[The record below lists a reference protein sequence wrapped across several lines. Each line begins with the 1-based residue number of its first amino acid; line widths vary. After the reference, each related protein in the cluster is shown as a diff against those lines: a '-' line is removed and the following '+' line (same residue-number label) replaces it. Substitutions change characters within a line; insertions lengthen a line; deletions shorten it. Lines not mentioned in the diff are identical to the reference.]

1 MKRYRIALAGN
12 PNCGKTCIFNALTG
26 ARQHVGNYPGVTVEN
41 KSGRFF
47 LDGQEVE
54 VVDLPGIY
62 SLSSH
67 SPEERVVF
75 QELTAAEPKLD
86 LILNVIDSSI
96 PERSLYLTTQLAE
109 LGIPMMLVLN
119 MSDEADRKKIHFD
132 HKRMEEFFGVHV
144 VRTVGRTEEGV
155 RPLLEALSVFLH
167 YGLEHGPA
175 SMNYGEAVDGEIQR
189 LQQEVQG
196 KPPVEVAPGAA
207 RFFATK
213 LLERDSTLQQM
224 PAMAP
229 LLPLAEESLKR
240 LGAQEE
246 DDTFLARRRY
256 ALLGEFCR
264 QAIVNGEKNRRDF
277 SRKADALLT
286 HRFLG
291 LPIFL
296 LVIFLTFFF
305 TFHCAQPFMDWID
318 AAFGWLGDLVK
329 EHWSEE
335 TLPYLRSMVADGVIA
350 GVGGVLV
357 FLPNILFLFLAIAL
371 LEDSGYMARAA
382 FVMDGL
388 MRKFGLHGRAFVPL
402 VLGFGCNVP
411 AIMATRTIESEWDR
425 KATILVLPLMS
436 CGARL
441 PIYSLIIPVFFTGLY
456 RPLVMWGIYLLGVA
470 VALAARLMKSTLFRG
485 EGEVFLMELPPYR
498 CPSLRALL
506 LHMWDR
512 GKMYLHKAGTIIL
525 LTSIVLFLC
534 NTLPSKDTF
543 SRDYLGEAAALEE
556 TMPEGEEREN
566 ALAVLENARAAEELE
581 YTLSGR
587 VGKFLEPVFRPIG
600 FDWKL
605 VTASIAGL
613 AAKEVFV
620 SQLGILYAE
629 GEADEESEGLRAQIR
644 EAYTP
649 LQGVCIMIFTL
660 MSIPCFATL
669 AVIRR
674 ELNSWKWCLLE
685 ACGLF
690 LLAYGMTFLVYQ
702 AGCLLG
708 WG

>member
-75 QELTAAEPKLD
+75 QELTAAAPKLD

-109 LGIPMMLVLN
+109 LGVPMMLVLN

-132 HKRMEEFFGVHV
+132 HKKMEEFFGVHV

-175 SMNYGEAVDGEIQR
+175 TLSYGQEVDEEIGR

-196 KPPVEVAPGAA
+196 NLPKEIAPGAA

-240 LGAQEE
+240 LGGDE

-256 ALLGEFCR
+256 SLLGEFCR
-264 QAIVNGEKNRRDF
+264 KAIVNGEKSRRDF
-277 SRKADALLT
+277 SRKADAILT

-291 LPIFL
+291 LPIFF
-296 LVIFLTFFF
+296 LVIYLTFFF
-305 TFHCAQPFMDWID
+305 TFTCGQPFMDWIEE
-318 AAFGWLGDLVK
+318 AFGWLGELVCD
-329 EHWSEE
+329 HWSEE
-335 TLPYLRSMVADGVIA
+335 TLPYLRSMVVDGVIA

-382 FVMDGL
+382 FVMDGV

-411 AIMATRTIESEWDR
+411 AIMATRTIESERDR
-425 KATILVLPLMS
+425 KTTILVLPLMS

-441 PIYSLIIPVFFTGLY
+441 PIYSLIIPVFFASHG
-456 RPLVMWGIYLLGVA
+456 PLVMWGIYLLGVV
-470 VALAARLMKSTLFRG
+470 VALIAARVMKSTLFKG
-485 EGEVFLMELPPYR
+485 EGEVFLMEMPPYR
-498 CPSLRALL
+498 CPSLRSLL

-525 LTSIVLFLC
+525 LTSIILFLC
-534 NTLPSKDTF
+534 NTLPRKSTF
-543 SRDYLGEAAALEE
+543 SRDYQGEAQKLEE
-556 TMPEGEEREN
+556 TLPEGEEREE
-566 ALAVLENARAAEELE
+566 ALTLLENAQAAEELE
-581 YTLSGR
+581 YTISGR

-620 SQLGILYAE
+620 SQLGILYSE
-629 GEADEESEGLRAQIR
+629 GTADEESEGLRAQIR

-649 LQGVCIMIFTL
+649 LQGFCIMIFTL

-674 ELNSWKWCLLE
+674 ELNSWKWCILE

-690 LLAYGMTFLVYQ
+690 LLAYLATFLVYQ
-702 AGCLLG
+702 ASSLLG
-708 WG
+708 WGC